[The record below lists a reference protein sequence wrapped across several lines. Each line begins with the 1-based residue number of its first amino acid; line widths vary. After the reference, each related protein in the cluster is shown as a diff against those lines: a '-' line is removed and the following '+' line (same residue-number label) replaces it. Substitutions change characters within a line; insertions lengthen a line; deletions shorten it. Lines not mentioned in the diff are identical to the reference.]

1 MKSHAG
7 CYCALYCCLTPLQR
21 HIQISQRQPVFVD
34 LFISDR
40 YNNLVLIKITV
51 SDRPKNPTLRD
62 KRADRLRFCLPNTS
76 RCNVEKLEITMTQ
89 SVMCFQTVLNLTF

>member
-40 YNNLVLIKITV
+40 YNNLVLVKITV
-51 SDRPKNPTLRD
+51 SDRPK
-62 KRADRLRFCLPNTS
+62 S
-76 RCNVEKLEITMTQ
+76 RPLKSYIERQEGRP
-89 SVMCFQTVLNLTF
+89 FTFLSSKHEQV